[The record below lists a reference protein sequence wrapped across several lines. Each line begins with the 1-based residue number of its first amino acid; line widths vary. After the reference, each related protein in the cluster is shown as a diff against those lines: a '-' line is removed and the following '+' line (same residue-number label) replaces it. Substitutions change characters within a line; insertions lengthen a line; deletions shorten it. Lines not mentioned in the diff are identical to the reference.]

1 MEKKTLYMIGNSHI
15 DPVWFWTWEE
25 GMQEV
30 KATFASALERMK
42 EYPDFRFTCTSTAF
56 LEWIEK
62 LCPEM
67 FQEICV
73 RVREGRWELTGGW
86 FIEPDCNLPCGE
98 AFVRQGLYGQ
108 RFLKSRFQRTAK
120 IGSNVDSFGHNHVL
134 PQILKKSG
142 MDAYVFMRPRLGTPL
157 FFWEAEDGSRVR
169 AICLP
174 GEYTTWFHDPTVKN
188 IEETLER
195 TEGQDKMVCCYGV
208 GNHGGGPTIE
218 NIESIRALKDSF
230 PGVVLKFS
238 TYGEFIKETEKKTLP
253 VLTGPFEKVN
263 EGCYGNDS
271 LFKKRNRQ
279 AQRRLLE
286 ADGLMSMAAC
296 MEGKW
301 MKETGAME
309 ELWKGVLFNQFHDTM
324 GGTIIESAREEAVMQ
339 LGGVCAKAG
348 EIRALAMQR
357 IANLLD
363 TTGRGFPLILW
374 NPSSIAFCG
383 ETEAE
388 LEWFCQSPLK
398 LLSPEGKEIPYQRIH
413 TDAKVRHTTLGG
425 RRRFVFEAEI
435 PPYGFAVYR
444 VCKEEPSL
452 ASNQEMEILNPD
464 SSCLENRFLR
474 ADFDRNTGNLVSL
487 VEKQTGYD
495 ALQKP
500 ACVAVYR
507 DERDAWGGLQG
518 RVYERTDEE
527 LSLVSMEKIES
538 GPLREVIRVRQKGEK
553 IELEQCYILGKND
566 RELRVEC
573 RLNFYRHWTLLKAAY
588 PLAACCS
595 LKAGAVTALA
605 ESAYGTLQRQIHPQD
620 SAEYYMHRFVDLQD
634 EAGAGL
640 YVANDGKYGFHL
652 SDNALQITICRSP
665 IYAQGNSPDWYNE
678 TESYHY
684 MDQGE
689 QRFRFLLR
697 PHRSALH
704 SEERFRMAWRTNGEV
719 LYLADSAHDGLCQ
732 RKRCGFFS
740 VDMPNVQIAVVKKCE
755 DDESFIIRLLET
767 EGKDTEGTLCVGE
780 CSWPFSIS
788 HHEIL
793 TVKVKGRE
801 VQTVNLLEWENE

>member
-1 MEKKTLYMIGNSHI
+1 M
-15 DPVWFWTWEE
+15 
-25 GMQEV
+25 
-30 KATFASALERMK
+30 
-42 EYPDFRFTCTSTAF
+42 
-56 LEWIEK
+56 
-62 LCPEM
+62 
-67 FQEICV
+67 
-73 RVREGRWELTGGW
+73 
-86 FIEPDCNLPCGE
+86 
-98 AFVRQGLYGQ
+98 
-108 RFLKSRFQRTAK
+108 
-120 IGSNVDSFGHNHVL
+120 DSFGHNHVL

-142 MDAYVFMRPRLGTPL
+142 MDAYVFMRPRLDTPL

-174 GEYTTWFHDPTVKN
+174 GEYTTWFHGPTVKN
-188 IEETLER
+188 IEETLKR

-218 NIESIRALKDSF
+218 NIESIRALKGGF

-238 TYGEFIKETEKKTLP
+238 TYGEFLKEIKEKPLP

-279 AQRRLLE
+279 AERRLLE

-296 MEGKW
+296 MGAGW
-301 MKETGAME
+301 MKETGVME

-348 EIRALAMQR
+348 QIRALAMQR
-357 IANLLD
+357 MANLLD
-363 TTGRGFPLILW
+363 TSGEGFPLILF
-374 NPSSIAFCG
+374 NASSYPFAG
-383 ETEAE
+383 EVETE

-398 LLSPEGKEIPYQRIH
+398 LLSPEGKEISYQRIH

-435 PPYGFAVYR
+435 PPFGFAVYR

-464 SSCLENRFLR
+464 SDCLENRFLR
-474 ADFDRNTGNLVSL
+474 ADFDRSTGNLVSL
-487 VEKQTGYD
+487 VEKETGYD

-500 ACVAVYR
+500 ARLVVYR

-538 GPLREVIRVRQKGEK
+538 GPLREAIRVRQKGEK
-553 IELEQCYILGKND
+553 IELEQRYILGKND

-573 RLNFYRHWTLLKAAY
+573 RLKCYRQWTLLKTAY
-588 PLAACCS
+588 PLTACCPA
-595 LKAGAVTALA
+595 KAEAVTALA
-605 ESAYGTLQRQIHPQD
+605 ESAYGTLRRQIGPED
-620 SAEYYMHRFVDLQD
+620 SSEYYMHRFVDLQD

-652 SDNALQITICRSP
+652 ADKALQITVCRSHM
-665 IYAQGNSPDWYNE
+665 SPAAAPWSSAFFEGTRQNGLE
-678 TESYHY
+678 
-684 MDQGE
+684 GE
-689 QRFRFLLR
+689 RG
-697 PHRSALH
+697 SALPGRQR
-704 SEERFRMAWRTNGEV
+704 SWRD
-719 LYLADSAHDGLCQ
+719 L
-732 RKRCGFFS
+732 
-740 VDMPNVQIAVVKKCE
+740 
-755 DDESFIIRLLET
+755 
-767 EGKDTEGTLCVGE
+767 
-780 CSWPFSIS
+780 
-788 HHEIL
+788 
-793 TVKVKGRE
+793 
-801 VQTVNLLEWENE
+801 